1 MSGLMIKNI
10 WHSSKINTNL
20 PISTGNLPLS
30 RLAQIPAIAMGE
42 KLKQNVVKSKS
53 DLNLPM
59 TLVRD

>member
-20 PISTGNLPLS
+20 PISTRNLPLS

-42 KLKQNVVKSKS
+42 KLKQKVVKSKS
-53 DLNLPM
+53 DLNLTM